1 MNASEQLSGMMPHCT
16 TENGVVALTVAESI
30 NEMTHLMSQAS
41 QCNLLVVSVPT
52 VLVLAVLRL
61 VPFPRLGF
69 CRVLLR
75 HNSLVRAGFPWG

>member
-1 MNASEQLSGMMPHCT
+1 MSISEQLSAMMPQRMELWPCAMA
-16 TENGVVALTVAESI
+16 ENN

-41 QCNLLVVSVPT
+41 RCNLLVVSVPT

-69 CRVLLR
+69 CCVLLCLLR